1 MEGKIDEK
9 KAKEIEKLL
18 NQGEQLLNKLDF
30 TGAVSKFNKIIKTD
44 PNDPRGYFN
53 KAEAFIGIP
62 KKTVQE
68 ISALYEKAI
77 ELDPKNPLYYVRF
90 GGFCLDNGL
99 FKRAEESY
107 RKAADIDPENAYL
120 YYSEFA
126 IELYYS
132 AKRLFND
139 LDDETNNKVATI
151 SLYYILRTLNMSK
164 KRTAMLLDALDPAHP
179 PFDVLETLE
188 QKSLLDSGD

>member
-1 MEGKIDEK
+1 MEGKTDDK

-77 ELDPKNPLYYVRF
+77 ELDPENPLYYVRF

-99 FKRAEESY
+99 FKRAEEAY

-132 AKRLFND
+132 TKRLFND
-139 LDDETNNKVATI
+139 LDEETHDKVTTI

-164 KRTAMLLDALDPAHP
+164 KRTARLLDALDPAHP

-188 QKSLLDSGD
+188 QKSLMDARE